1 MVTAEL
7 VVQSAKAL
15 LMSAG
20 GGLAAR
26 KGLEALGLKTADPLL
41 IADSPAKLADAEER
55 LYLLEEPHEPLAVG
69 LLPEPDQLVEPPS
82 RFAVALTKTLA
93 EPFVLPADRLAPAAL
108 VAWACGAA
116 AALLLVRLV
125 SVLRARSQGPNF
137 SVRISETTE
146 GPAAVDVRSEAFDDD
161 GWRRGSWV
169 DLGAYRWRR
178 NALAKGFFRLAASD
192 GDERTVRL
200 QPAVSGRG
208 QPPAPS
214 TRACTR
220 RSPVSRGAA
229 APVERGREAC
239 AHLELLWLEP
249 LGIAVR
255 TRT

>member
-1 MVTAEL
+1 MPFAGAFSLADDRPARPRMVTAEL

-41 IADSPAKLADAEER
+41 IADSHPLSSLTPEELR
-55 LYLLEEPHEPLAVG
+55 LYLLEEPHEPLTVG

-137 SVRISETTE
+137 SVRISEPTE

-161 GWRRGSWV
+161 GWRHGSWV

-178 NALAKGFFRLAASD
+178 NALAKGQDVFSSVLQRP
-192 GDERTVRL
+192 TVTS
-200 QPAVSGRG
+200 A
-208 QPPAPS
+208 
-214 TRACTR
+214 
-220 RSPVSRGAA
+220 
-229 APVERGREAC
+229 
-239 AHLELLWLEP
+239 LLVYNP
-249 LGIAVR
+249 Q
-255 TRT
+255 